1 MRCST
6 LLAGAAILFVTSA
19 ASADP
24 TPAWPFP
31 QLPPPN
37 ANGLPQ
43 LPAIDVGALLT
54 AVSSCPPVE
63 VAPNVWV
70 PIPCANALPK
80 PPIDAP
86 TVDLSSPAIAPL
98 AVDLRAR
105 GLDGPVKD
113 QAQVGVCY
121 AFALTTALESSLRRQ
136 GRGDVLSPLHVIAAD
151 AWDDLWRSKP
161 NEAIAPEL
169 AWPYDPVKACRF
181 EHGSD
186 TCERAYG
193 VQTGS
198 WQSDPALVAERARAR
213 SFGVAFTGR
222 AQKLKGD
229 VVGSIVAAVASGR
242 PVYTDVGIDSVA
254 WGWRGVQG
262 GVLPEYERADR
273 GGHAVVIVAYR
284 TTPMGRQFLLHNSWG
299 PKWGEAGYAWMSE
312 AGLRKH
318 LMEAYLVDA
327 TIAGGPTVVPP
338 PAPPPVAS
346 GCAAGTVLDV
356 GTGKCAPRCKS
367 GLAPLLG
374 QCWLG

>member
-1 MRCST
+1 MVACGA
-6 LLAGAAILFVTSA
+6 LLLSNAARA
-19 ASADP
+19 EP
-24 TPAWPFP
+24 NAWPFP
-31 QLPPPN
+31 PLQPG

-63 VAPNVWV
+63 IAPGVYV

-86 TVDLSSPAIAPL
+86 SIDLSSPALAPL

-113 QAQVGVCY
+113 QAQTGVCY
-121 AFALTTALESSLRRQ
+121 AFALTTGLEASLRRQ
-136 GRGDVLSPLHVIAAD
+136 GRGDVLSPLHVVAAG
-151 AWDDLWRSKP
+151 AWDDLWRTKP
-161 NEAIAPEL
+161 TEAITAESV
-169 AWPYDPVKACRF
+169 WPYDPIKACRF

-186 TCERAYG
+186 ACERAYG
-193 VQTGS
+193 VSTGS
-198 WQSDPALVAERARAR
+198 WQGDPILVAERARAR
-213 SFGVAFTGR
+213 SMGVAFTGR
-222 AQKLKGD
+222 AQRLKGD
-229 VVGSIVAAVASGR
+229 VVGSIVAALASGR
-242 PVYTDVGIDSVA
+242 PVNADIGIDTRS

-273 GGHAVVIVAYR
+273 GGHAVVLVGYR
-284 TTPMGRQFLLHNSWG
+284 ATPAGRQFLIHNSWG
-299 PKWGEAGYAWMSE
+299 PRWGEGGYAWMSE

-318 LMEAYLVDA
+318 ILEAYLVDA
-327 TIAGGPTVVPP
+327 TIAGGLAPVPP
-338 PAPPPVAS
+338 PAPPGAPPVATLPTCS
-346 GCAAGTVLDV
+346 GGTVLDV
-356 GTGKCAPRCKS
+356 GTGKCAPRCRS